1 MKTNNLLFESFR
13 MKIFELFVLYTQL
26 IMLNDNE
33 YEMGA
38 LTGFSQLSILQDLM
52 IDDDERVEI
61 DDPGL
66 HTRCWKEFI
75 ASIKGGHT
83 YVARIKDFLFWKKNQ
98 LEEKSMADH
107 LVDYFYFKHEEKND
121 LGEPRAAP
129 TSLRSWLSMFK
140 KFWMY
145 GGYGELKEQ
154 RFLIENR
161 IHQWE
166 KNYVV
171 TQSPLFT
178 KENIGNYSA
187 MLCLFIYIYIYFFTI
202 LYISIHAFTETF
214 FNLPDTPEILLYKA
228 YTVIALCF
236 AGRGC
241 EIYGLYCDQLYKTKI
256 QEDGTDAY
264 ILLSKKLKS
273 WN

>member
-83 YVARIKDFLFWKKNQ
+83 YV
-98 LEEKSMADH
+98 
-107 LVDYFYFKHEEKND
+107 
-121 LGEPRAAP
+121 
-129 TSLRSWLSMFK
+129 
-140 KFWMY
+140 
-145 GGYGELKEQ
+145 
-154 RFLIENR
+154 
-161 IHQWE
+161 
-166 KNYVV
+166 
-171 TQSPLFT
+171 
-178 KENIGNYSA
+178 
-187 MLCLFIYIYIYFFTI
+187 C
-202 LYISIHAFTETF
+202 
-214 FNLPDTPEILLYKA
+214 LLY
-228 YTVIALCF
+228 TS
-236 AGRGC
+236 
-241 EIYGLYCDQLYKTKI
+241 
-256 QEDGTDAY
+256 DAADE
-264 ILLSKKLKS
+264 
-273 WN
+273 